1 MLKQMGKKQ
10 WSQNPLSLTNAKLPV
25 ILKHPKCLSFQRCN
39 SKGRQSRLS
48 GLGWKDLGVHRGD
61 PLHAAAC
68 VSGEEAEWG
77 KVLPESPIHT
87 FHNSWISSA
96 LLARSCLNSDSWW
109 YYFRHII
116 FSLDILPG
124 KYAGTKPE
132 PGKKHVALPCHPN
145 NAQSLKRRQRTDKC
159 IMN

>member
-1 MLKQMGKKQ
+1 MPKQMGKNQ
-10 WSQNPLSLTNAKLPV
+10 WSQKLLSLTYTKLPV
-25 ILKHPKCLSFQRCN
+25 ILKYPKCLSFR
-39 SKGRQSRLS
+39 GATEREDRATWS
-48 GLGWKDLGVHRGD
+48 GLGWKDLGVHRGER
-61 PLHAAAC
+61 PSSCSCLC
-68 VSGEEAEWG
+68 KWEKAEWG

-96 LLARSCLNSDSWW
+96 LLTKSCPNSDTWW

-116 FSLDILPG
+116 FSSDILPC

-132 PGKKHVALPCHPN
+132 SGKNHVSCHPKN
-145 NAQSLKRRQRTDKC
+145 TQSLKRRQRRNKC